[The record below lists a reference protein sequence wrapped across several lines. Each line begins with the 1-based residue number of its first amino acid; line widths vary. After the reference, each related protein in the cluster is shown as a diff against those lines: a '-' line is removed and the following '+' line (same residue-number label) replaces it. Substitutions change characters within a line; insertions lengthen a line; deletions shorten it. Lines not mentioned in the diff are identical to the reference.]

1 MTCSS
6 FRRGFIPDSGLL
18 RHLKLPELSEDVRV
32 DAGFVAGD
40 TVSSHYD
47 PMIAKLIVRAEDRT
61 SAVQKLHAAL
71 ENYEIAGMVTNI
83 EFIKKICENSD
94 FIAGDVETGFIEKHK
109 AQLLAEESVPPEV
122 FAQAAIGLLAQSGG
136 ISGIS
141 TAPVGFTESLQNRQ
155 FHFQI
160 SSPTGG
166 KDIQTMAVD
175 ILQGNDG
182 NYSATVGETV
192 LENIKSTWNASTLM
206 LTSFFEHTRLDTRL
220 IFDGQERITIFSR
233 GHQYN
238 IQMANPKWIE
248 KALGVKDLTHSVLA
262 PMPCKV
268 LRVHV
273 QEGDKVTKDQALVV
287 IESMKMETVIR
298 SPQDGTI
305 AKVVHKAGVSGSI
318 LQRFS
323 SLT

>member
-1 MTCSS
+1 MICSS
-6 FRRGFIPDSGLL
+6 FSRGFIPDSGLL

-32 DAGFVAGD
+32 DAGFIAGD

-47 PMIAKLIVRAEDRT
+47 PMIAKLIVRAEDRR

-71 ENYEIAGMVTNI
+71 DNYEIAGMVTNI

-109 AQLLAEESVPPEV
+109 AQLLAEEPVPPEV
-122 FAQAAIGLLAQSGG
+122 FAQAAIGILAQSENPSVIGTG
-136 ISGIS
+136 PI
-141 TAPVGFTESLQNRQ
+141 GFTDSLQSRQ

-160 SSPTGG
+160 GSPTGSR
-166 KDIQTMAVD
+166 DIQTIAVD
-175 ILQGNDG
+175 IIQDSDG
-182 NYSATVGETV
+182 KYSAMVGNKL
-192 LENIKSTWNASTLM
+192 LENIKSTWNASTST
-206 LTSFFEHTRLDTRL
+206 LTSLFEHTRLDTRL
-220 IFDGQERITIFSR
+220 IFDNEQRITIFSC

-238 IQMANPKWIE
+238 IEMANPKWIE

-273 QEGDKVTKDQALVV
+273 QEGDKVAKDQALVV

-305 AKVVHKAGVSGSI
+305 AKVVHKAGVRGSL
-318 LQRFS
+318 LQYS
-323 SLT
+323 SFC